1 MSFEQRQ
8 RILNKMTSKPD
19 VAFYY
24 LVIYKH
30 ATKLLSKQVHKN
42 LAYNYFSKLLT
53 DMIFSD
59 YYDHF
64 RIIFDQRTTCVKSM
78 NSLPDYITI
87 GAYTN
92 HGCLDK
98 KIEVLQRDSKTLYNL
113 QAADVIAGTV
123 YHAYREHK
131 KHFLDLIKSHVAKC
145 EEFPNFGF
153 AGGFLS
159 HPAVEACLTGLKSGE
174 YNISRRKPHG
184 EL

>member
-1 MSFEQRQ
+1 MLGAKGSPKQKPSELKSCYMSFEQRQ
-8 RILNKMTSKPD
+8 RVLNKMMAQPD

-24 LVIYKH
+24 LVICKH
-30 ATKLLSKQVHKN
+30 ATKLLSKRVHKN

-78 NSLPDYITI
+78 NSLPEYITI

-113 QAADVIAGTV
+113 QAADIIAGTV
-123 YHAYREHK
+123 YHAYRDHK
-131 KHFLDLIKSHVAKC
+131 RHFLDLIKARVAKFD
-145 EEFPNFGF
+145 EFPDFGF
-153 AGGFLS
+153 TGGFLP
-159 HPAVEACLTGLKSGE
+159 HPA
-174 YNISRRKPHG
+174 N
-184 EL
+184 